1 MIALLG
7 SNFLSRAFVAEL
19 RRRRLPFIP
28 LSRDALDF
36 GRFDLL
42 FDYLRHLKPSFV
54 INLESY
60 LQDDPCHALTQR
72 EALDRAFL
80 LPQTVARACGLTNTP
95 WAHLSSGSIYSGAR
109 VLGEDGFAVESDLS
123 FPSVLDRFHHHP
135 ETFRGFAEHHPPN
148 LTFGDKSCP
157 MVSGASALGEETIR
171 NSSLAYIW
179 RLRLPFD
186 ESPEP
191 WNFLHH
197 LGQTTR
203 IRDAINSIVHL
214 GDAVRA
220 CLDLWSRQA
229 PFGTYNIAN
238 PGPVT
243 RRQVIGMMHRVLKR
257 RDPARP
263 FNEVDFSWTKPDA
276 SESNC
281 ILDTTKLQQAGIK
294 LRSAEA
300 AIRDAL
306 DRWPVSEPENIA
318 RVVFK

>member
-28 LSRDALDF
+28 LSRESLDF

-54 INLESY
+54 INAESF
-60 LQDDPCHALTQR
+60 LQDDLCVPLTQR
-72 EALDRAFL
+72 EALDKAFL
-80 LPQTVARACGLTNTP
+80 LPQTISRACGMTNTP

-109 VLGEDGFAVESDLS
+109 VLGGNGFELEPDLTLPAVLEQ
-123 FPSVLDRFHHHP
+123 FQRCP
-135 ETFRGFAEHHPPN
+135 ETFQGFAEHHPPN
-148 LTFGDKSCP
+148 LTFGESLCP
-157 MVSGASALGEETIR
+157 LVSGASALGEERIR
-171 NSSLAYIW
+171 NISTAYIW
-179 RLRLPFD
+179 RLRLPFN
-186 ESPEP
+186 EAPEP
-191 WNFLHH
+191 WNLLHR
-197 LGQTTR
+197 LGEAEHTH
-203 IRDAINSIVHL
+203 DAINSVVHL

-243 RRQVIGMMHRVLKR
+243 WRQVISLIRRVLR
-257 RDPARP
+257 HRDPARRFGDIEFYRVHP
-263 FNEVDFSWTKPDA
+263 
-276 SESNC
+276 ESPESHC
-281 ILDTTKLQQAGIK
+281 VLDTSKLQQAGIR

-300 AIRDAL
+300 AIIESL
-306 DRWPVSEPENIA
+306 NHWPVSEPENIA
-318 RVVFK
+318 HIAFK